1 MMRTVEAMDT
11 TFLTIAEAGKL
22 TGRSASTIRRLIHTI
37 TETPAHADRDAVLPS
52 PQEVAAFK
60 KKAENFTWT
69 VRQDVVLK
77 NFNAAQ
83 KEEKKSKAEPAGD
96 IFNILQKEL
105 NLKNQQIEKQWE
117 VIHSL
122 NDRLRE
128 GNMLMGALQ
137 KRLSLPEAP
146 SPVESVV
153 DATPVAEK
161 MTTKKA
167 SKKEPV
173 AAKKGFFGWL
183 R

>member
-1 MMRTVEAMDT
+1 MDN

-37 TETPAHADRDAVLPS
+37 TETPAHPDREAVLPD
-52 PQEVAAFK
+52 PVAVAAFK
-60 KKAENFTWT
+60 KKGENFTWT
-69 VRQDVVLK
+69 VRQDVILS
-77 NFNAAQ
+77 NFNAAP
-83 KEEKKSKAEPAGD
+83 KEEKKAKAEPTGD
-96 IFNILQKEL
+96 IFSILQKEL
-105 NLKNQQIEKQWE
+105 DLKNSQIEKQWE

-146 SPVESVV
+146 TPVGAVM
-153 DATPVAEK
+153 DATPMEGKASS
-161 MTTKKA
+161 KKS
-167 SKKEPV
+167 SKKEMKP
-173 AAKKGFFGWL
+173 AKKGLFGWL